1 MSKKSSRS
9 VLLIACMYF
18 AVSGGAVAGW
28 IVRETTAV
36 EAEHISVKT
45 DKDTHAVTV
54 LVRGCDVCPLD
65 LMTNAN
71 TKYFL
76 KEKQVKGSRAHSLSG
91 RQGTV
96 IYDADKTLVIR
107 VRW

>member
-1 MSKKSSRS
+1 MSKKTSGS
-9 VLLIACMYF
+9 VFIIACMYF
-18 AVSGGAVAGW
+18 AVSGGAVASW

-45 DKDTHAVTV
+45 NKVTQAVTV
-54 LVRGCDVCPLD
+54 LVRGCDACPLD
-65 LMTNAN
+65 LMTNGN

-76 KEKQVKGSRAHSLSG
+76 KQKQVKESRANSLSG